1 MTRSNVPG
9 RRPLSAKTRL
19 YIFLGVGFPCLAWMK
34 YLSPGPSSGKW
45 GAIERLLMQM
55 LGREGVLLAL
65 VAIGVLF
72 LSLALPD
79 VLARFKRKD

>member
-1 MTRSNVPG
+1 
-9 RRPLSAKTRL
+9 
-19 YIFLGVGFPCLAWMK
+19 MK